1 MDLLWPLFGFSF
13 GLDVA
18 RTNSEAQG
26 ACLDPPSKRVLPR
39 CFSTVIAA
47 MMATRARD
55 EGGHD
60 AHF

>member
-26 ACLDPPSKRVLPR
+26 LVWILPFKRVFPK